1 MFIFTLLVYP
11 RGWVSFKLILLA
23 ITLILIYT
31 RLLFRRELT
40 ISKKI
45 IIPTLLIL
53 MVGIFSAIHGLIM
66 NNPGWME
73 VMKETVIYLA
83 IWILFVPGI
92 IDDDLL
98 IYFHRTLIIST
109 CILLLFTL
117 ATALKFFGVWP
128 DYLYYNIYKSFW
140 SIDPLHPVPII
151 GYKLVHSV
159 GANINDVATITDLIE
174 LEFPFFRSFMF
185 IFPYLMTFIIFSK
198 KNTLFQFIILIT
210 TGLFMIFSSSKA
222 LMLIFIVFTFSILF
236 QKWLFTI
243 KNFIRYRRKTK
254 KLYFLCLILVITYI
268 MTSYFGI
275 SAWAYI
281 KNFIEG
287 FSFTNIQL
295 DGNVAENQRYAQ
307 FKSLFNSW
315 SERPLL
321 GHGSGAV
328 SYPIRS
334 VISPWAYELTYSQ
347 MLFNFGLIGMFIYTA
362 SFSYIIYCIISIY
375 KINPNDNIYYLC
387 IMNGSLGFFLGCS
400 TNPILFSFEG
410 IFIFFLLLAIIN
422 IYYNGNNAYK
432 SNIR

>member
-1 MFIFTLLVYP
+1 MFIFTLLVFP

-31 RLLFRRELT
+31 RLLFRQELI
-40 ISKKI
+40 ISKNI
-45 IIPTLLIL
+45 IIPSLLIL
-53 MVGIFSAIHGLIM
+53 IVGIFSALYGLIM
-66 NNPGWME
+66 NNPGAME

-83 IWILFVPGI
+83 IWLLFLPGI

-109 CILLLFTL
+109 CIILLFSL
-117 ATALKFFGVWP
+117 ATALKFIGVWP

-140 SIDPLHPVPII
+140 SNPLNPVPLIS
-151 GYKLVHSV
+151 YKLVYSV
-159 GANINDVATITDLIE
+159 GASINDIATLTDFIE
-174 LEFPFFRSFMF
+174 FEMPYFRSFMF
-185 IFPYLMTFIIFSK
+185 IFPYLMTFVIFSK
-198 KNTLFQFIILIT
+198 KNTILQFILLIT
-210 TGLFMIFSSSKA
+210 TGLFMIFSSSKV
-222 LMLIFIVFTFSILF
+222 LMLVFIVFTFFILL
-236 QKWLFTI
+236 QKRLFII
-243 KNFIRYRRKTK
+243 KHIIRYRKKTK
-254 KLYFLCLILVITYI
+254 KIYFLCLILVVTYI
-268 MTSYFGI
+268 MISYFSI
-275 SAWAYI
+275 SPWSYI

-287 FSFTNIQL
+287 FFFTNTDL
-295 DGNVAENQRYAQ
+295 EGNVAVNQRYAQ
-307 FKSLFNSW
+307 FISLFNSW
-315 SERPLL
+315 SERPLF
-321 GHGSGAV
+321 GYGSGAV

-334 VISPWAYELTYSQ
+334 IVSPWAYELTYSQ

-375 KINPNDNIYYLC
+375 KISPNDNIYYLC